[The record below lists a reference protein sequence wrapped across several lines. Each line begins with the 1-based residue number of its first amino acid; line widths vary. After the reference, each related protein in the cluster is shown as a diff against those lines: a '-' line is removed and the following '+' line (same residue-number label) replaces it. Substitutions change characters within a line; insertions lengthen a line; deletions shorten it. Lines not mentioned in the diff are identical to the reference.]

1 MGPRSLG
8 GRHIGGRPQN
18 IARMAVAVHSYE
30 RNGVIV
36 WVCSLR
42 RLKGLEAGQHLQSFL
57 KGALPLGL
65 HVQRNQLLRQ
75 QKLAGSQCKSLHVQT
90 GAVRKG
96 LLLAHHMY
104 SGQKPPNPFQY
115 LWLIQFWR
123 TTTAPRAD

>member
-30 RNGVIV
+30 RNGVFV
-36 WVCSLR
+36 WVCTVMQ
-42 RLKGLEAGQHLQSFL
+42 GFEAGQHLQSFL

-75 QKLAGSQCKSLHVQT
+75 
-90 GAVRKG
+90 
-96 LLLAHHMY
+96 
-104 SGQKPPNPFQY
+104 
-115 LWLIQFWR
+115 
-123 TTTAPRAD
+123 